1 MSNMGTIIK
10 NESIED
16 ILLALAPN
24 TSYPGIDRLYVKF
37 NFDVAANREL
47 LFTYQRLVT
56 EGKLAED
63 EKGHTIK
70 GPNWTEPAFITEKKY
85 SFE

>member
-1 MSNMGTIIK
+1 MSNMEAIIK

-16 ILLALAPN
+16 VLLVLAPN
-24 TSYPGIDRLYVKF
+24 TSYPGIDRLYVRF
-37 NFDVAANREL
+37 NFDVIENREL
-47 LFTYQRLVT
+47 FFTYQRLVA

-70 GPNWTEPAFITEKKY
+70 GPNWKEPAFITEKKY